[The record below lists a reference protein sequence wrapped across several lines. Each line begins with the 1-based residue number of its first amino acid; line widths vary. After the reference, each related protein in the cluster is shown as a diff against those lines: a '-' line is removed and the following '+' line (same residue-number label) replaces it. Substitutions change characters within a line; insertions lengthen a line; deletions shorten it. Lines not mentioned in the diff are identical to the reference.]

1 MTLNSTATDSPAV
14 QKTSPQPISVFNLT
28 AQFLFMEF
36 PVAMGTGAGYDFQ
49 LLDSTGANFFDVLL
63 DDLGNVFVQVGAVA
77 LTPSFIGIWT
87 PNNGTHKVHMTSD
100 ALGIPTLF
108 IDDVEI
114 VLTPIGDL
122 APVVVAANNSIAIT
136 AIPAAPGAMSMTVSN
151 FFLTQS
157 VVPTETVFCC
167 P

>member
-1 MTLNSTATDSPAV
+1 MSLNSVATDTPAV
-14 QKTSPQPISVFNLT
+14 QKMSPQPISVFNLT
-28 AQFLFMEF
+28 AQFKFTEF
-36 PVAMGTGAGYDFQ
+36 PMAPGTGAGYDFQ
-49 LLDSTGANFFDVLL
+49 LLDSTGTNFFDVFL

-77 LTPSFIGIWT
+77 LTPSFVGVWT

-100 ALGIPTLF
+100 ALGTPTLF

-122 APVVVAANNSIAIT
+122 APIVVGSNNNIAIS
-136 AIPAAPGAMSMTVSN
+136 AIPAVPGAVSMMVLN